1 MAIGDGGKYDD
12 VATYVRATTQ
22 AEAVVVIVLG
32 GSRGSSFAVQMA
44 VTGELEAAETA
55 ERLAAVLRQAASSME
70 IDATRL
76 RLRVRK
82 REVDA

>member
-1 MAIGDGGKYDD
+1 MAIGEGGKYDD
-12 VATYVRATTQ
+12 IATHVRETTE
-22 AEAVVVIVLG
+22 AEAVVVIVVG

-44 VTGELEAAETA
+44 ATGDLEAAETA

-70 IDATRL
+70 VDATRL
-76 RLRVRK
+76 RLRVHK